1 MGKDMWMCRRAG
13 EAKREDV
20 ATRSIPV
27 RRRRSEWVRKKAKGM
42 KGPDRCLD
50 EDEGRNSIAR
60 VGSETVR
67 LSNPTGHM

>member
-1 MGKDMWMCRRAG
+1 
-13 EAKREDV
+13 
-20 ATRSIPV
+20 
-27 RRRRSEWVRKKAKGM
+27 M